1 MIKKISSSKL
11 LLFFLFLVTSHGCGI
26 WYDFTTYFNLYYNA
40 KDKFQEAETAIMLQ
54 RKNLLEFEDPNI
66 SGNVPQLLNQ
76 VIEKCSK
83 ILQFHEK
90 SSYVDNALLILGKSF
105 FYQKNYQKAL
115 RKFQELAVTYPESNL
130 SLENDLWTAKT
141 QIRLKDYNNA
151 FALLKQVRKQATDN
165 GEDDILKWAYV
176 EEIVYLI
183 NTEKFS
189 QAISL
194 MNEFLEF
201 SSDDQ
206 ANAEIVFEM
215 GKLYIKT
222 DDIENAITAFRKV
235 NSYSPSLNFE
245 LNAQIELAIALRDNQ
260 QKDESLAI
268 LENLRSERKYSD
280 SFDRIELETGLT
292 LYSLDRVDEAVNILI
307 KVDTSYGSSQN
318 SGIAK
323 FKLGQIFES
332 YYKNFDSAS
341 TYYTRAASSTIPPE
355 LIKPASEKAQ
365 LFNKY
370 KNIQKNI
377 FDAKKQLTYLEDPDS
392 FIRDSLE
399 YYSDTL
405 TTVEGKTQ
413 TEFFDFFDE
422 GRNVGE
428 NENPVQTQPPITQIK
443 TDPKKSPPTR
453 PVLSADSL
461 KQIILKNE
469 FDIANLFYTEL
480 NVPDSAFVF
489 YKNIVDNHPESVYYL
504 RSLYSLAMY
513 YKSIDSNEEAD
524 SIFNYIYENYR
535 TESIANAAAVQ
546 LNKPLINLKYD
557 PADELYIEAEK
568 KLLESNFSESVK
580 KFYEIFLTHPQ
591 SPVAAKALYA
601 GGWVLENELKLLD
614 SAAVFYDSVDVRY
627 PQSQYASIVRSKLI
641 FYKQELAKQK
651 QTIQD
656 SLMQIESDKLEKK
669 DDEIELNEKLKQKQD
684 EPEDK
689 DPFDEKNQEEFERE
703 LKEKELLK
711 GNDELEFDALKQKKS
726 PVPK

>member
-1 MIKKISSSKL
+1 MTKKISSLKFL
-11 LLFFLFLVTSHGCGI
+11 LLSLFLLTSHGCGI

-54 RKNLLEFEDPNI
+54 RKNLLELEDPNI

-90 SSYVDNALLILGKSF
+90 SSYVDNALLMLGKSF

-130 SLENDLWTAKT
+130 SLENDLWIAKT
-141 QIRLKDYNNA
+141 QIRLRDYTNA
-151 FALLKQVRKQATDN
+151 FTLLKQVRKQAADN
-165 GEDDILKWAYV
+165 GEDEILKWAYV

-206 ANAEIVFEM
+206 ANAEMVFEM
-215 GKLYIKT
+215 GKLYAKT
-222 DDIENAITAFRKV
+222 NDLENAITSFRKV
-235 NSYSPSLNFE
+235 NSYSPAFEVE
-245 LNAQIELAIALRDNQ
+245 LNAQIELAIALRDNEQ
-260 QKDESLAI
+260 NDESLEV
-268 LENLRSERKYSD
+268 LEYLRSQNKYSD
-280 SFDRIELETGLT
+280 SFDKIELETGLT
-292 LYSLDRVDEAVNILI
+292 LYSLDRVDEAVEMLT
-307 KVDTSYGSSQN
+307 KVDTSYITSQN

-323 FKLGQIFES
+323 YKLGQIFEY

-355 LIKPASEKAQ
+355 YVKPASEKAQ

-370 KNIQKNI
+370 KSIQKNI
-377 FDAKKQLTYLEDPDS
+377 FDAKKQLTYLEDPDA

-405 TTVEGKTQ
+405 TTEGQNIQ
-413 TEFFDFFDE
+413 TEFFDE

-428 NENPVQTQPPITQIK
+428 NKTPVQTQLPKTQIK
-443 TDPKKSPPTR
+443 TDPKKNPPTR

-461 KQIILKNE
+461 RQIILKNE
-469 FDIANLFYTEL
+469 FDLANLFYTEL

-489 YKNIVDNHPESVYYL
+489 YKKIVDNHPESVYYL
-504 RSLYSLAMY
+504 RSLYSLATY
-513 YKSIDSNEEAD
+513 YKSIQRDEEAD

-535 TESIANAAAVQ
+535 TESIANAAAFQ
-546 LNKPLINLKYD
+546 LKKPLINLNYD
-557 PADELYIEAEK
+557 PADDLYVEAEK
-568 KLLESNFSESVK
+568 KLLERNFSESVK

-614 SAAVFYDSVDVRY
+614 SAAVFYDSVEVKY
-627 PQSQYASIVRSKLI
+627 PQSQYASIVRPKLI
-641 FYKQELAKQK
+641 FYKQEIAKQK
-651 QTIQD
+651 QAVQD
-656 SLMQIESDKLEKK
+656 SIMQIESKKLEKK
-669 DDEIELNEKLKQKQD
+669 DNQIEQNEKLKQKQD
-684 EPEDK
+684 ELEGK
-689 DPFDEKNQEEFERE
+689 EPFDDKTQEELERE

-711 GNDELEFDALKQKKS
+711 GDDESEIDALKKKKS
-726 PVPK
+726 VPK